1 MKKSVLA
8 AVLIIAGIIGLGC
21 FYFTSYERGADTPQ
35 HIAPSSSTNFDASI
49 VSITPV
55 ARVSTRDWKICRN
68 EEYGYEF
75 KYPKEWTLAVVDA
88 TNSQSQTP
96 SDCSG
101 ALSLRIVKSNIPQS
115 HNETEQCVPLLSVLF
130 TSKDDIQEWNND
142 QKILDDQYI
151 LDLATR
157 YSTTIS
163 RKYSIGNYQA
173 FVYEASTEYPCQP
186 VYPVSIA
193 KNDGIIQI
201 QGTGIKEDVLETI
214 FSTLRLAK

>member
-1 MKKSVLA
+1 M
-8 AVLIIAGIIGLGC
+8 
-21 FYFTSYERGADTPQ
+21 
-35 HIAPSSSTNFDASI
+35 
-49 VSITPV
+49 
-55 ARVSTRDWKICRN
+55 ARKPDD
-68 EEYGYEF
+68 E
-75 KYPKEWTLAVVDA
+75 VD
-88 TNSQSQTP
+88 
-96 SDCSG
+96 
-101 ALSLRIVKSNIPQS
+101 
-115 HNETEQCVPLLSVLF
+115 F
-130 TSKDDIQEWNND
+130 
-142 QKILDDQYI
+142 DDQYI